1 IKNCIEELDLENLE
15 NFRLVDL
22 YSDVSL
28 ENSYSLTL
36 KFIFRDMNKTLEEAQ
51 VAEYIDKILQ
61 SFKEMGLELR

>member
-1 IKNCIEELDLENLE
+1 LENLE

-22 YSDVSL
+22 YSDASL

-36 KFIFRDMNKTLEEAQ
+36 KFVFRDMNKTLEEAQ
-51 VAEYIDKILQ
+51 VSEHMDKILQ

>member
-1 IKNCIEELDLENLE
+1 EELDLENLE